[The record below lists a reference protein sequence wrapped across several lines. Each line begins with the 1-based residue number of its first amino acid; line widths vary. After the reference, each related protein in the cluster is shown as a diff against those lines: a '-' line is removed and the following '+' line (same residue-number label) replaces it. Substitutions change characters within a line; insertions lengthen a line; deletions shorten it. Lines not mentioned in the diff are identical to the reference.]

1 MNVRF
6 QSLRRPRFGRD
17 ERGSVAVILAFALPA
32 IVGVAALSVDVGSVY
47 LATRRLQ
54 GVADLAA
61 MAAARNPSSAQ
72 TAATATVADNAFD
85 AAVSTQVVTGQYV
98 PDPTV
103 PAAQR
108 FQAGGAS
115 PTAAQV
121 TLTTQTPLFFGA
133 FLIGKNNV
141 TISRSATAAQ
151 AQMASFQIGTS
162 LVSLQGGVANS
173 LLSTLTGS
181 TVSLSAM
188 DYNALA
194 SANVDLFQYMAA
206 LKTRLSLQTASFSS
220 VLQMNVTPSVA
231 LSALSDALN
240 SDGATEAA
248 AAAAAL
254 AQASGSAPP
263 LALGDLFDLGPYSN
277 QDHVSSGSGTG
288 VSIGA
293 LDFVSATLTA
303 AQGGRQL
310 ALNLSGTVPGLSS
323 VTAFLAIGQRQIG
336 SPWIGIDN
344 AQNVTVSTAETRL
357 YIDSKV
363 APTSSLLS
371 PLGVSL
377 LDVPVYVEIAQGK
390 ARLSSITCGATPS
403 DEAVTLSVD
412 PSVGQVT
419 LGSVNTATL
428 NNFSQPETP
437 SPAVL
442 LNLLLIQAT
451 AASTVNLGGLVWQP
465 VQFNASDIAGGTV
478 KSVQTDDIAVAT
490 VTSLFANTQVSVQLA
505 GLGLLIGAGPA
516 TNAVQSTLTSVA
528 APLDQ
533 TLDGLESLLGVKL
546 GEADVK
552 INGVR
557 CQGAALVA

>member
-1 MNVRF
+1 M
-6 QSLRRPRFGRD
+6 
-17 ERGSVAVILAFALPA
+17 IMAFAMPA
-32 IVGVAALSVDVGSVY
+32 IIGVAALSVDVGSIY

-61 MAAARNPSSAQ
+61 MAAAQNPGSAQ
-72 TAATATVADNAFD
+72 TAATTTVADNSFD
-85 AAVSTQVVTGQYV
+85 ATVTTQVVTGQYAA
-98 PDPTV
+98 DPAV

-133 FLIGKNNV
+133 VLLGKNNV

-151 AQMASFQIGTS
+151 AQMTSFQIGTGLAS
-162 LVSLQGGVANS
+162 VQGGLANA
-173 LLSTLTGS
+173 LLSALTGS
-181 TVSLSAM
+181 TVNLSVM
-188 DYNALA
+188 NYNALA

-220 VLQMNVTPSVA
+220 VLQMNVTTGVA
-231 LSALSDALN
+231 LSALSDVLN
-240 SDGATEAA
+240 SEGATQAA
-248 AAAAAL
+248 AAATAL

-263 LALGDLFDLGPYSN
+263 VALGNLFDLGPYSN

-288 VSIGA
+288 VTIGA
-293 LDFVSATLTA
+293 LDLVNATLTA

-310 ALNLSGTVPGLSS
+310 ALNLNGSVPGLTN
-323 VTAFLAIGQRQIG
+323 VTAFLAIGQRQTS

-344 AQNVTVSTAETRL
+344 AQNVIVSTAQTRL
-357 YIDSKV
+357 YIDTKV
-363 APTSSLLS
+363 APVSSLLA

-377 LDVPVYVEIAQGK
+377 IDVPLYVEVAKGEAK
-390 ARLSSITCGATPS
+390 LSALTCGATPS
-403 DEAVTLSVD
+403 NEAVTLSVA
-412 PSVGQVT
+412 PSVGQLT
-419 LGSVNTATL
+419 LGSVNTSTL
-428 NNFSQPETP
+428 NNFTLPETT

-442 LNLLLIQAT
+442 ANLLLIQAT
-451 AASTVNLGGLVWQP
+451 ATSTVNLGGLTWQS
-465 VQFNASDIAGGTV
+465 VQFNASDIASGTV
-478 KSVQTDDIAVAT
+478 KSVQTNDLAQAT
-490 VTSLFANTQVSVQLA
+490 VTSLLANTQISVQLL
-505 GLGLLIGAGPA
+505 GIGLLIGAGPV
-516 TNAVQSTLTSVA
+516 TSVLQSTLTSVA

-533 TLDGLESLLGVKL
+533 TLDGLENMLGVKL